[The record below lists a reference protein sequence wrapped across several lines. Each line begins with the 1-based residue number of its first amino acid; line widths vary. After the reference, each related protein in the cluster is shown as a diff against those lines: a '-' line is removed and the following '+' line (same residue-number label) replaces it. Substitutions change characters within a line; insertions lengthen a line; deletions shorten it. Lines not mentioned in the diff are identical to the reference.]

1 MTLQDLSGT
10 RQSEQQSPRWVA
22 VCSAS
27 ALTVDRGVCA
37 LVDGVQIALFRLAD
51 GAVYALSNFDP
62 FSRAQV
68 LSRGIVGDHEGRPK
82 VASPVYKQSFDL
94 ATGRC
99 LDDAAVMVPVYPARI
114 VDGRVEVVLPC
125 R

>member
-1 MTLQDLSGT
+1 MMLQGLSGP
-10 RQSEQQSPRWVA
+10 RQSGENQNATWVV
-22 VCSAS
+22 VCAES

-62 FSRAQV
+62 FSRAHV
-68 LSRGIVGDHEGRPK
+68 LSRGLVGDRDGTPK

-99 LDDAAVMVPVYPARI
+99 LDDAAVVVPVYPARI
-114 VDGRVEVVLPC
+114 VDGRVEVALC